1 MFPENVMYYG
11 KPDDLPATRTL
22 RAGPLTVLYDNG
34 DLRYI
39 RLGEHEVIRRLY
51 SAVRDHN
58 WGTVLPVF
66 ANVQI
71 NEQTDSFHIQYDVE
85 NRQDDI
91 HFVWHGDI
99 SGEADGTIRFA
110 MRGEALTT
118 FRRNRVGFCIL
129 HPLTCAG
136 AKARVEH
143 VDGSVEEATF
153 PTLIAPQYIIDGI
166 IKPVFPFNEMR
177 ALSHEVM
184 PGVWAELRMEG
195 DIFELE
201 DQRNWLDASYKT
213 YCTPLRLPFPVEV
226 PRGAVIE
233 QVLTLRI
240 SGVQSAAAVVTDE
253 TVRVVL
259 PEDARRLPLI
269 GIKSASHDQ
278 PLTDSQIDRL
288 KALHLAHL
296 RITVAMTTAGY
307 AQRLHRADAEATAL
321 GVPLEIAV
329 RLSHDHAESDS
340 QAFARLLS
348 ELKARV
354 ARLIVLREG
363 EQTTAAETVRLLRQY
378 VSNVTI
384 VGGADANFCELNRER
399 TVLPELASVVD
410 ALTFSANPQ
419 VHAFDNAS
427 IVETLTTIP
436 AAVETARTIGSGK
449 PVLISPITFKM
460 RSNPYA
466 TGAARQTP
474 AGQLPS
480 QVDVRQMSLFG
491 AAWTLGCIAAL
502 ISSGVQSA
510 TFYETT
516 CWLGVMDNSAGSP
529 SVTPQFYS
537 VPDMTFPLYHVLAD
551 VGECAGADGRVLQ
564 VSDPL
569 RATGIVLMK
578 DGRLRILLANLTA
591 QSQTIALPMPLAASR
606 LRLLDETTFEQAAR
620 HPSHYRA
627 QSVALSENT
636 TSLTLRP
643 YAVACID
650 Q

>member
-1 MFPENVMYYG
+1 MFSQNVMYYG
-11 KPDDLPATRTL
+11 KQDDLPATRTL
-22 RAGPLTVLYDNG
+22 RAGPLTALYENG

-66 ANVQI
+66 SNVQMDVG
-71 NEQTDSFHIQYDVE
+71 TDSFHILYDVE

-99 SGEADGTIRFA
+99 SGGADGTIRFA

-118 FRRNRVGFCIL
+118 FRRNRIGFCIL
-129 HPLTCAG
+129 HPLECAG

-153 PTLIAPQYIIDGI
+153 PTLIAPQYIVDGI
-166 IKPVFPFNEMR
+166 IKPVFPFHELR

-226 PRGAVIE
+226 PRGTVIE

-240 SGVQSAAAVVTDE
+240 SGAQAVAPVASDDA
-253 TVRVVL
+253 VRIAV
-259 PEDARRLPLI
+259 PEQVRRLPLL
-269 GIKSASHDQ
+269 GIESASPDQ
-278 PLTDSQIDRL
+278 PLTESQIERL

-296 RITVAMTTAGY
+296 RVTVDMTTPNA
-307 AQRLHRADAEATAL
+307 AQRVQRADSEATAL

-329 RLSHDHAESDS
+329 RLSRDNAEAEA
-340 QAFARLLS
+340 QAFAQLLS
-348 ELKARV
+348 ALTSGV
-354 ARLIVLREG
+354 ALVIVLRAG
-363 EQTTAAETVRLLRQY
+363 ELTTAADTVRLLRQY
-378 VSNVTI
+378 VSNVAI
-384 VGGADANFCELNRER
+384 VSGTDANFCELNRER
-399 TVLPELASVVD
+399 AGLPELATVVD

-427 IVETLTTIP
+427 LVETLMTIP
-436 AAVETARTIGSGK
+436 VAVETTRSIGIGK
-449 PVLISPITFKM
+449 SVAISPITFKM

-466 TGAARQTP
+466 TAAANP
-474 AGQLPS
+474 PPPGQLPS
-480 QVDVRQMSLFG
+480 HVDVRQMSLFG
-491 AAWTLGCIAAL
+491 AAWTLGCIASLVA
-502 ISSGVQSA
+502 SGVESA
-510 TFYETT
+510 TLYETT
-516 CWLGVMDNSAGSP
+516 GWLGVMDTAEGSP
-529 SVTPQFYS
+529 VVTPQFYS
-537 VPDMTFPLYHVLAD
+537 VPDMTFPIYHILAD
-551 VGECAGADGRVLQ
+551 VGEFAGADGQPLQ
-564 VSDPL
+564 VSEPL
-569 RATGIVLMK
+569 RATGVMLTMS
-578 DGRLRILLANLTA
+578 GRVRLLIANLTA
-591 QSQTIALPMPLAASR
+591 QVQVIPLPMPLTAAR
-606 LRLLDETTFEQAAR
+606 LRALDETTFEQAAR
-620 HPSHYRA
+620 HPAQYRA
-627 QSVALSENT
+627 QNEALPDGMT
-636 TSLTLRP
+636 ALTLRP